1 MTAFTFLCTCPDTYN
16 HFSKTSSKSTCI
28 FTALSLNLPS
38 MEPFEI
44 HILGC
49 GSALPTTRHN
59 ASSQVV
65 RIGNKL
71 FMIDCGEGTQLQLR
85 RGHIHFSFI
94 NHIFISHLHGDHCFG
109 LIGLI
114 STFGLLGRTA
124 PLHIYADKKLEELLQ
139 PHINYFCKGI
149 NYPLFF
155 HHIDASKHDTIFEDN
170 TITVETL
177 PLNHRMPCCGF
188 LFKEKPKKRHLIGDA
203 INYYNIPIYMRQ
215 SIKDGADYTTPDRE
229 TIPNSRLTRDADP
242 SRSYAYCSDTLP
254 CPENCDFIKDV
265 DLLYHEATFAE
276 SDKTRAKSTYHSTAK
291 EAAGIAKKAAA
302 KRLVIGHYSSRYD
315 DTDTLQNEA
324 SEIFPNT
331 ECADE
336 GKVFSI

>member
-1 MTAFTFLCTCPDTYN
+1 
-16 HFSKTSSKSTCI
+16 
-28 FTALSLNLPS
+28 
-38 MEPFEI
+38 MEKFEV

-65 RIGNKL
+65 RIGNKQ

-114 STFGLLGRTA
+114 STFALLGRTA
-124 PLHIYADKKLEELLQ
+124 PLHIYAEQRLEALLK
-139 PHINYFCKGI
+139 PHLDFFCTGMK
-149 NYPLFF
+149 YPVFF
-155 HHIDASKHDTIFEDN
+155 HSINSGKHEVIYEDN
-170 TITVETL
+170 TVTVEAI
-177 PLNHRMPCCGF
+177 PQKHRMPCSGF
-188 LFKEKPKKRHLIGDA
+188 IFREKPKSRHLIGDV
-203 INYYNIPIYMRQ
+203 INYYNIPTYMRQ
-215 SIKDGADYTTPDRE
+215 AIKEGADYTTPE
-229 TIPNSRLTRDADP
+229 GEVIPNSRLTKDADP

-254 CPENCDFIKDV
+254 CPENTSILNGV

-276 SDKTRAKSTYHSTAK
+276 QEKGRAAATFHSTARQAAEIA
-291 EAAGIAKKAAA
+291 EAAQA
-302 KRLVIGHYSSRYD
+302 KRLVIGHFSSRYD
-315 DTDTLQNEA
+315 NTQSLMQEA
-324 SEIFPNT
+324 SEIFPDT

-336 GKVFSI
+336 GKVFTI